1 MVDVGAQVSS
11 EALQELQSSLKQL
24 SQTLHEIYDLMN
36 ADMTA
41 VGEFW
46 RDPKYEQFVE
56 SYRPK
61 INKCEEI
68 SERYNEWCGSVLDPL
83 IEKVIK
89 IEDTDVSGD
98 GGSISVGGAV
108 STEGTQGQ
116 SAPVNKVDRFKKV
129 FANSPIAKKWREE
142 KTHQEGMDPHER
154 VYPHLGEIIQEE
166 KMDRIK
172 EAEEKKKQQAF
183 NLLLA
188 RNQRGR

>member
-1 MVDVGAQVSS
+1 MFDVGGKVSS
-11 EALQELQSSLKQL
+11 KALQELQSSLKQL

-68 SERYNEWCGSVLDPL
+68 SERYNEWCSSVLTPL

-89 IEDTDVSGD
+89 IEETDVSGD
-98 GGSISVGGAV
+98 GGTVVAGAGISISG
-108 STEGTQGQ
+108 SQ
-116 SAPVNKVDRFKKV
+116 SQAAPINNLDNFKK
-129 FANSPIAKKWREE
+129 AAEKKWREE
-142 KTHQEGMDPHER
+142 KTHQEGMNPHER
-154 VYPHLGEIIQEE
+154 TYPPLGEILQEE
-166 KMDRIK
+166 KLDRIK
-172 EAEEKKKQQAF
+172 EAEAKKRQQEF
-183 NLLLA
+183 YLLFA